1 MIRNW
6 DFSQLK
12 IDLQAEYY
20 ERIGSGSGRWVF
32 DLKNGNVLK
41 LAKNRKGVAQNITEK
56 YIWTDSKSNL
66 LANILN
72 VSEDFEL
79 LIMIKAE
86 KTENMRQIREF
97 FHVNSNMELLQ
108 LQELNDIIKKYYLL
122 SPDLLRPTNWGFVNN
137 RPVIIDYGF
146 TKEVK
151 RKYYGIF

>member
-122 SPDLLRPTNWGFVNN
+122 SPDLLRSTNWGFVNN